1 MRTAFIEELCEL
13 AAIDKKVFLLCGD
26 LGFSVLEV
34 FADRFPDRFM
44 NVGIS
49 EQNMIQVASGLAL
62 EGYNVF
68 VYSIGNF
75 PTLRCMEQIRYDV
88 CYHNLN
94 VTIVAV
100 GAGYAY
106 GPLGVSHHTTEDI
119 AMMRSIPNMLVAAPG
134 DPWEA
139 RLITRYFVQNPGPG
153 YMRVNKAGELAVHST
168 CSLGAI
174 EPGSLLPIKEGVGT
188 AVVSTGAILDSIVSQ
203 LDAEGL
209 RYGVFSCP
217 FVSRLDRDGLMD
229 ILKRYNQV
237 ITVEEHQLSGGFG
250 SFFLEEINHLHV
262 AGLIDEFPLLR
273 RVGIPDIFQGF
284 AGTQDFLREK
294 ADIRI

>member
-1 MRTAFIEELCEL
+1 MRTSFIEELCEL
-13 AAIDKKVFLLCGD
+13 AVNDKKVFLLCGD

-119 AMMRSIPNMLVAAPG
+119 AMLRSIPNMLVAAPG

-139 RLITRYFVQNPGPG
+139 RLITRYFVQNSGPG
-153 YMRVNKAGELAVHST
+153 YMRINKAGELAVHSMDD
-168 CSLGAI
+168 LDAI
-174 EPGSLLPIKEGVGT
+174 EPGSLVSIKEGVGT
-188 AVVSTGAILDSIVSQ
+188 VVVTTGAVLDLVVRQ
-203 LDAEGL
+203 VGAQGL
-209 RYGVFSCP
+209 KHGVFSCP
-217 FVSRLDRDGLMD
+217 FISGLDSKELVD
-229 ILKRYNQV
+229 ILKQYNQV

-250 SFFLEEINHLHV
+250 SFLLEEINRLHV

-273 RVGIPDIFQGF
+273 RVGVPDIFQGF
-284 AGTQDFLREK
+284 AGTQDYLREK
-294 ADIRI
+294 AGIRI